1 MKVVALLA
9 ATSLASG
16 VQESDFRYTRTV
28 HADDFAPVLIE
39 PDGSMFAH
47 ARAGFGDLRVLD
59 ANGSMVPWRTLPPPR
74 AAGLQPVTVLNSGTE
89 DGLAVALL
97 DLGARREVRDRIVLD
112 VPDRGFVGRAVVL
125 GADQPD
131 GPFRQLSATGIY
143 DVGGARRARSTTAE
157 FPATIYRYLL
167 VRASSVS
174 RITGATVSGSER
186 RPETVVRAPRR
197 VETTQS
203 GPQTVLTL
211 DFGWRNL
218 PIDELR
224 VAARSTRFD
233 RPIFVEASNDGRV
246 WRPVGAARI
255 SRFQGSSAGPIPIGV
270 RARFIQLRI
279 DNGDDPPLEGIEV
292 TATSRSRALVVEN
305 GHALPYRLLYGAP
318 GQRPP
323 DYEFARIPFASS
335 RTTVT
340 GVLGPE
346 RANPAFEVP
355 GESFGERNRWLVQVS
370 LALAALAVG
379 TAGLLAFRR
388 RA

>member
-1 MKVVALLA
+1 MKLVAVLA
-9 ATSLASG
+9 ATTLAAG
-16 VQESDFRYTRTV
+16 VQQSEFRYTRTV
-28 HADDFAPVLIE
+28 QAEGSAPVVIE
-39 PDGSMFAH
+39 PDGPMFAH

-59 ANGSMVPWRTLPPPR
+59 ANGSTVPWRTLPPPR

-97 DLGARREVRDRIVLD
+97 DLSARREVRDRIVLD
-112 VPDRGFVGRAVVL
+112 VPDRGFVGRVVVL

-143 DVGGARRARSTTAE
+143 DVRGARRARSTTAVI
-157 FPATIYRYLL
+157 PATIYRYLL
-167 VRASSVS
+167 VRASGVS
-174 RITGATVSGSER
+174 RITGASVSGGDR

-197 VETTQS
+197 IQTTQS

-211 DFGWRNL
+211 DFAWRSL

-224 VAARSTRFD
+224 VAARSTRYD
-233 RPIFVEASNDGRV
+233 RPIFLEASNDGRV

-255 SRFQGSSAGPIPIGV
+255 SRFQGSSAGPIPIGI
-270 RARFIQLRI
+270 RARFVQLRI
-279 DNGDDPPLEGIEV
+279 DNGDDPPLEGIQV
-292 TATSRSRALVVEN
+292 TATSRSRALVLES

-318 GQRPP
+318 GLRPP
-323 DYEFARIPFASS
+323 DYEFARIPFAPS

-346 RANPAFEVP
+346 RTNPAFEVP
-355 GESFGERNRWLVQVS
+355 GEPFGERNRWLVQVA
-370 LALAALAVG
+370 LALAALAVA